1 MSSGDFFH
9 DELASLFAQRPAP
22 GEMMAQQQQ
31 APASWFADY
40 LHAAG
45 GGAPGVEGMD
55 HYDLLC
61 RALDLPVPGDDNVIK
76 RELLVVDTGGG
87 GGGGFGGAPTPTP
100 SGGGTAPVTPN
111 TTSSMSS
118 SSSEAAGGGGGG
130 GGGGGSFG
138 AGEEDSLKKEEGEE
152 GEESKELG
160 SKGEDDADKIKKG
173 AAAAGKAKGK
183 GEKRQRQP
191 RFAFMTKS
199 EVDHLEDGYRWR
211 KYGQKAVKNSPY
223 PRSYYRCTTQ
233 KCPVKKRVERS
244 YQDPAVVITTY
255 EGKHT
260 HPIPATLRG
269 STHLLAA
276 QLHHHAGGHHLGGAF
291 PPPPLPQ
298 MGAAFGRAGGVGGG
312 VIDVLGLLPPRGG
325 AHNHTVPP
333 AIGLA
338 SSHGMSGPMST
349 VAGATTT
356 AATITTSSSPPS
368 LQMQH
373 FMAQDFGLLQDMLPP
388 FVHST
393 GGGNIQP

>member
-1 MSSGDFFH
+1 MSSGEFHFH

-22 GEMMAQQQQ
+22 PGPGEMMMVQQQQQ

-40 LHAAG
+40 LHA
-45 GGAPGVEGMD
+45 GAPGVGMD
-55 HYDLLC
+55 YDLLC
-61 RALDLPVPGDDNVIK
+61 RALDLPVPGDDVVK

-87 GGGGFGGAPTPTP
+87 GGGFAAPTP

-130 GGGGGSFG
+130 GGGGAGGAGFG
-138 AGEEDSLKKEEGEE
+138 AGEEDSVKKEEVVE

-160 SKGEDDADKIKKG
+160 GRGEDDADKSKKG
-173 AAAAGKAKGK
+173 
-183 GEKRQRQP
+183 
-191 RFAFMTKS
+191 
-199 EVDHLEDGYRWR
+199 
-211 KYGQKAVKNSPY
+211 
-223 PRSYYRCTTQ
+223 SYYRCTTQ

-276 QLHHHAGGHHLGGAF
+276 QLHHHHHAGGHHLGCGAF
-291 PPPPLPQ
+291 PPLPQ
-298 MGAAFGRAGGVGGG
+298 MGAPFGRSSSGVGGG
-312 VIDVLGLLPPRGG
+312 VIDVLGLLPPCGG
-325 AHNHTVPP
+325 AHTNHTVPP
-333 AIGLA
+333 ATGLA

-356 AATITTSSSPPS
+356 AASSSPPS

-373 FMAQDFGLLQDMLPP
+373 FMAQDFGLLQDMPPPP
-388 FVHST
+388 FVHS
-393 GGGNIQP
+393 NIQP